1 MIHDVAGDDT
11 HAELARSWYFQ
22 DPNGHRLELL
32 VKPAIAQTGIWSD
45 LHKNAYANLAR
56 WERLK
61 RSAAAWQVL
70 QPPRNQLRTAGLP
83 TTPAGTT

>member
-1 MIHDVAGDDT
+1 MTWPVTIPMPSSRVPGT
-11 HAELARSWYFQ
+11 SRI
-22 DPNGHRLELL
+22 PNGHRLELL

-61 RSAAAWQVL
+61 RSAAA
-70 QPPRNQLRTAGLP
+70 
-83 TTPAGTT
+83 